1 MAPENTQRFKFGCL
15 LRQVVELIRD
25 DILPYA
31 TSVPSEFVVKIMNI
45 LNKGSIHSATS
56 TAFIGWCALRHTR
69 RIGSVAVGFLQGKT
83 VRSDVPSIFTGSTL
97 PGMF

>member
-1 MAPENTQRFKFGCL
+1 M
-15 LRQVVELIRD
+15 ELIRD

-56 TAFIGWCALRHTR
+56 NAFIGE
-69 RIGSVAVGFLQGKT
+69 IS
-83 VRSDVPSIFTGSTL
+83 VPSSL
-97 PGMF
+97 